1 MFDQAFTQENLMKL
15 LTRNHLFRYNFGQTE
30 EERNAEVLKASKLI
44 NNPEFLFSA
53 FKVSNR
59 LSATMFL
66 TENLEDDL
74 AQKKLADNLKR
85 LHLVTQANRSSI
97 VAQIKALLSESIPMT
112 IIKLDIKQFY
122 EQIDK
127 MKVMKMML
135 DDPRLSYQSR
145 ILLLKFFQ
153 QSQIQGL
160 NGLPRGICIS
170 AVLSEIYMKEFD
182 SLVKKEAGVY
192 FYARY
197 VDDIIVFTFQSPR
210 TLVQKIES
218 LLDETTSLRLNRR
231 KTRVIERVNCR
242 CLPVCSCASNN
253 CKCVAKCNCQYDP
266 LRNQILEYLGY
277 RFQFPDIAKSTNVTI
292 GLAKRKIK
300 KIKSRVVTAFLD
312 FAKNNDFQ
320 LLDSRLK
327 FLTGNFV
334 AKQNTIGKM
343 KAGIY
348 YNYPQLTK
356 DGLSDLSELT
366 TFLRKLL
373 TSKNGSLKGI
383 LLTSEQR
390 GQLARYCFKSGYLN
404 RRLSSLNLKQISQ
417 IKKCWTYDH

>member
-1 MFDQAFTQENLMKL
+1 MVDQAFTQENLMKL

-44 NNPEFLFSA
+44 NDSEFLFSA

-59 LSATMFL
+59 LPATMFL
-66 TENLEDDL
+66 TENLQDDL

-85 LHLVTQANRSSI
+85 LHLVTQANRGSI

-122 EQIDK
+122 EQINK
-127 MKVMKMML
+127 MKVIKMTL

-182 SLVKKEAGVY
+182 TLVKKETGVY

-197 VDDIIVFTFQSPR
+197 VDDIIVFTFKSPR
-210 TLVQKIES
+210 TLIQRIET

-242 CLPVCSCASNN
+242 CLPVCTCASNN
-253 CKCVAKCNCQYDP
+253 CKCVTKCKCQYDP
-266 LRNQILEYLGY
+266 LKNHTLDYLGY
-277 RFQFPDIAKSTNVTI
+277 QFEFPDIANSSYVKI
-292 GLAKRKIK
+292 RLAKRKTK
-300 KIKSRVVTAFLD
+300 KIKSRVVSALLAFRR
-312 FAKNNDFQ
+312 NNDFH
-320 LLDSRLK
+320 LLDNRFK

-334 AKQNTIGKM
+334 AKQNATGKM

-348 YNYPQLTK
+348 YNYPHLTK

-373 TSKNGSLKGI
+373 TSKKGSLKGI
-383 LLTSEQR
+383 LLTSQQR

-404 RRLSSLNLKQISQ
+404 RRLSSLDLKQISQ
-417 IKKCWTYDH
+417 IKKCWTYDY